1 MAYFAQVHSD
11 PTQTIKHFS
20 SFYTVCQMFTTLTD
34 EPAQMFQMFA
44 PDERERGRFHSRLW
58 PAWNARCRRRRRRR
72 RSGRIW
78 REAMQHTWREYAG
91 AAGGDVLRLALAND
105 AFRRIAKVRGSCLS
119 M

>member
-1 MAYFAQVHSD
+1 MGVEAHARAPLQRAPSSTTMTTTTTVMAG
-11 PTQTIKHFS
+11 
-20 SFYTVCQMFTTLTD
+20 TLLPRPLAARALD
-34 EPAQMFQMFA
+34 DDDF
-44 PDERERGRFHSRLW
+44 PDGFVE
-58 PAWNARCRRRRRRR
+58 NA
-72 RSGRIW
+72 W